1 LERPSR
7 RGASDGGEAGVEQVL
22 AHLVRHGE
30 DGLTTAELS
39 AFFAA
44 SLGGPAFANRVPLL
58 LGWLA
63 DPARCLAYRDET
75 SRYRPTVLGTRA
87 ARHALP
93 LELAAGGAQLIRDLL
108 VCDPSDRFLDSWQKL
123 DHLIAL
129 ELLRPRTLPGRRF
142 SERFVEQIDAWT
154 ETHPEWGS
162 VLYREWIRGAVGASR
177 SVEVLGSLGVAV
189 AGANPE
195 AAARELG
202 YSAVFRAA
210 VLVELGEGR
219 ETAEVERQWG
229 LSGLDGIEERWRG
242 EVLWLLAGVAAIL
255 DVRTFYYHL
264 REVCSADASRV
275 LRVKRAL
282 KQMRAQTFELVADLQ
297 FCSPLGAFLR
307 GLRRTTR
314 TANGPRIGAKS
325 IRRLE
330 EAGVRTMADLARL
343 SLADYVAAGVRRGF
357 AEQLRAYVHGRE
369 GIGTGNNS
377 SAPE

>member
-1 LERPSR
+1 
-7 RGASDGGEAGVEQVL
+7 
-22 AHLVRHGE
+22 
-30 DGLTTAELS
+30 
-39 AFFAA
+39 
-44 SLGGPAFANRVPLL
+44 
-58 LGWLA
+58 
-63 DPARCLAYRDET
+63 
-75 SRYRPTVLGTRA
+75 
-87 ARHALP
+87 
-93 LELAAGGAQLIRDLL
+93 
-108 VCDPSDRFLDSWQKL
+108 
-123 DHLIAL
+123 
-129 ELLRPRTLPGRRF
+129 
-142 SERFVEQIDAWT
+142 
-154 ETHPEWGS
+154 
-162 VLYREWIRGAVGASR
+162 
-177 SVEVLGSLGVAV
+177 VLGSLGVAV